1 MHIHFL
7 NPSQIISNGLLTVE
21 VIPKPSLDLQTLDA
35 MRREVVDG
43 KSALAEALTT
53 VEQKNV
59 ALSEAEKVK
68 NELREFLE
76 AAEMRHL
83 DFIGLRDSALKEV
96 AAALGEPTAR

>member
-1 MHIHFL
+1 
-7 NPSQIISNGLLTVE
+7 
-21 VIPKPSLDLQTLDA
+21 

-83 DFIGLRDSALKEV
+83 DFIGLRDAALKEV
-96 AAALGEPTAR
+96 AAAFGEPTARYACTRSTSSPIYKLWSKAFIV